1 MATTAALPLSELAQT
16 LRGSVIL
23 GIAEEIRAYMAQ
35 GHAVLNLTVGDF
47 HPRQFRIPQELEE
60 GIVAALRAGEAN
72 YPPAIGMEA
81 LRKAIGGFYAA
92 RGGRTAP
99 LNTILV
105 GAGAR
110 PAIYAA
116 YRALVDKGDK
126 VVFGV
131 PGWNNEFYCEMVG
144 AEQVRLECSQEHGF
158 LPTAAELAP
167 HLRGAR
173 LLALNTPLNP
183 TGTSLDA
190 EEVAAICD
198 AVLAENRRRRAQER
212 PLFVLYDQ
220 VYWMITTPGTVHAD
234 PLVLRPEIEP
244 YLVTVDAISKCFA
257 ATGLR
262 VGWAMAAPE
271 VIRAMNNINGHVG
284 AWAPRPEQVAAA
296 QLLSDQAAVD
306 RYIAHMRQEAASR
319 LAVIYEGMQ
328 AMRAAGLP
336 VDALA
341 PQGAIYAS
349 TRFALQGR
357 RTPEGKLLTSDDDIR
372 RYLLQAAQLG
382 AVPFGAFGAQGGEG
396 WFRLSVGVAS
406 VEDLRQLMPRLR
418 AAVEATRG

>member
-1 MATTAALPLSELAQT
+1 MATTAALPLSELAQH

-23 GIAEEIRAYMAQ
+23 GIADEIRGLMAQ
-35 GHAVLNLTVGDF
+35 GQDILNLTVGDF
-47 HPRQFRIPQELEE
+47 HPRQFRIPPELEE

-72 YPPAIGMEA
+72 YPPSIGMES
-81 LRKAIGGFYAA
+81 LRKAISGFYAP

-99 LNTILV
+99 VNTIMV

-131 PGWNNEFYCEMVG
+131 PGWNNEYYCDMVG
-144 AEQVRLECSQEHGF
+144 AEQVRVECTQEHGF

-190 EEVAAICD
+190 AEVAAICD
-198 AVLAENRRRRAQER
+198 AVLEENRRRRAQER
-212 PLFVLYDQ
+212 PLFLFYDQ
-220 VYWMITTPGTVHAD
+220 VYWMITTPGTAHPD
-234 PLVLRPEIEP
+234 PLLLRPEIEP

-262 VGWAMAAPE
+262 VGWALAAPE

-296 QLLSDQAAVD
+296 QLLANQEAVD
-306 RYIAHMRQEAASR
+306 RYIANMRREAASR
-319 LAVIYEGMQ
+319 LEVIYDGMQ
-328 AMRAAGLP
+328 AMRAEGLP
-336 VDALA
+336 VDALK

-349 TRFALQGR
+349 ARFALQGR
-357 RTPEGKLLTSDDDIR
+357 RTPQGQTLRNDDDIR
-372 RYLLQAAQLG
+372 RYLLHAAQLG
-382 AVPFGAFGAQGGEG
+382 AVPFGAFGSRGGEG

-406 VEDLRQLMPRLR
+406 VEDLRRLMPRLR
-418 AAVEATRG
+418 AAVAALAA